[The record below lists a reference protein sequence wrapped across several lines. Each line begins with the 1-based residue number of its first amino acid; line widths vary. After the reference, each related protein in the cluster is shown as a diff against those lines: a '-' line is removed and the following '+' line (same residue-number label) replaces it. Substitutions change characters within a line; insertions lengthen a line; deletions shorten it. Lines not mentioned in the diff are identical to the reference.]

1 SGSIK
6 IRVETIHYFLT
17 RYREDMLN
25 EDKKKGDVEQKL
37 KEYRLELEKKVMV
50 EDFKMPA
57 QSNGASMIHNTA
69 LSPKEN

>member
-1 SGSIK
+1 MKGYVVCVYKSIS
-6 IRVETIHYFLT
+6 
-17 RYREDMLN
+17 N
-25 EDKKKGDVEQKL
+25 EEKL